1 MAAVA
6 PLPAAG
12 SWVYLIASV
21 LLHVLYNLLLM
32 RSFMLGDFGQV
43 YPLARGTAVAVV
55 AVLATVAVGEAMPP
69 IRLVGVIL
77 VCVGLAALVAPLGRT
92 AQAELPAVV
101 AALGTGVMIAGYTT
115 VDGVG
120 VRGSGSVLGYTGWLF
135 LLQGAALPILA
146 YARRGRGLARQAR
159 PYLLAGLAGG
169 VLSLAAYGLVLWA
182 QTRAPLAPVAA
193 LRETSSLMGAII
205 AAVVFKE
212 SFGRRRI
219 AGRGGGDGRRGADEP
234 VTLPVQADFVD
245 EVRRVAGRS
254 PRGDVRCGLSTPT
267 AACRSGP
274 PRARTRSCSAGT
286 SPTRPA
292 VSASACTGPTTP
304 RTRRTG
310 CAG

>member
-1 MAAVA
+1 IAFALIGAAYLIAGGAMVA
-6 PLPAAG
+6 VTPLPAAG
-12 SWVYLIASV
+12 SWVYLSASV

-69 IRLVGVIL
+69 IRLVGVVL

-92 AQAELPAVV
+92 AHAELPAVV

-169 VLSLAAYGLVLWA
+169 VLSLTAYGLVLWA

-219 AGRGGGDGRRGADEP
+219 LAAVV
-234 VTLPVQADFVD
+234 VTVGVVLTN
-245 EVRRVAGRS
+245 
-254 PRGDVRCGLSTPT
+254 L
-267 AACRSGP
+267 
-274 PRARTRSCSAGT
+274 
-286 SPTRPA
+286 
-292 VSASACTGPTTP
+292 
-304 RTRRTG
+304 
-310 CAG
+310 

>member
-1 MAAVA
+1 MSGIPAAVVPVVLLAALLHATWNAMAHAVPDRLIAFALIGTAYLIAGGAMAAA
-6 PLPAAG
+6 TPLPAAG

-32 RSFMLGDFGQV
+32 RSFMLGEFGQV

-55 AVLATVAVGEAMPP
+55 AVLATVAIGEAMPP
-69 IRLVGVIL
+69 VRLVGMIL

-92 AQAELPAVV
+92 AHAELPAVV

-159 PYLLAGLAGG
+159 PYLLVGLAGG
-169 VLSLAAYGLVLWA
+169 VLSLTAYGLVLWA

-219 AGRGGGDGRRGADEP
+219 LAAVV
-234 VTLPVQADFVD
+234 VTIGVVLAN
-245 EVRRVAGRS
+245 
-254 PRGDVRCGLSTPT
+254 L
-267 AACRSGP
+267 
-274 PRARTRSCSAGT
+274 
-286 SPTRPA
+286 
-292 VSASACTGPTTP
+292 
-304 RTRRTG
+304 
-310 CAG
+310 

>member
-1 MAAVA
+1 MSGIPGAVVPVVLLAALLHATWNAMAHAVPDRLIGFALIGTAYLVAGGAMAAAA

-55 AVLATVAVGEAMPP
+55 AVLAAVAVGEAMPP
-69 IRLVGVIL
+69 VRLVGVTL
-77 VCVGLAALVAPLGRT
+77 VCVGLVALVAPLGRT
-92 AQAELPAVV
+92 AQAELPAVL

-120 VRGSGSVLGYTGWLF
+120 VRGAGSVLGYTGWLF

-193 LRETSSLMGAII
+193 LRETSSLLGAII
-205 AAVVFKE
+205 GAIVFKE

-219 AGRGGGDGRRGADEP
+219 VAAVV
-234 VTLPVQADFVD
+234 VTIGVVLTN
-245 EVRRVAGRS
+245 
-254 PRGDVRCGLSTPT
+254 L
-267 AACRSGP
+267 
-274 PRARTRSCSAGT
+274 
-286 SPTRPA
+286 
-292 VSASACTGPTTP
+292 
-304 RTRRTG
+304 
-310 CAG
+310 

>member
-1 MAAVA
+1 VSGITAAVVPVVLLAALLHATWNAMAHAVPDRLIAFALIGTAYLIAGGAMAAAA
-6 PLPAAG
+6 PLPAAR

-69 IRLVGVIL
+69 ARLVGVIL

-92 AQAELPAVV
+92 AHAELPAVL

-169 VLSLAAYGLVLWA
+169 VLSLTAYGLVLWA

-219 AGRGGGDGRRGADEP
+219 LAAVV
-234 VTLPVQADFVD
+234 VTVGVVLAN
-245 EVRRVAGRS
+245 
-254 PRGDVRCGLSTPT
+254 L
-267 AACRSGP
+267 
-274 PRARTRSCSAGT
+274 
-286 SPTRPA
+286 
-292 VSASACTGPTTP
+292 
-304 RTRRTG
+304 
-310 CAG
+310 

>member
-1 MAAVA
+1 MAHAVPDRLIGFALIGTAYLVAGGAMAAAA

-21 LLHVLYNLLLM
+21 LLHVLYTLLLM

-43 YPLARGTAVAVV
+43 YPLTRGTAVAVV

-69 IRLVGVIL
+69 VRLVGVIL

-120 VRGSGSVLGYTGWLF
+120 VRGAGSVLGYTGWLF

-146 YARRGRGLARQAR
+146 YARRGRGLGRQAR

-219 AGRGGGDGRRGADEP
+219 MAAVV
-234 VTLPVQADFVD
+234 VTIGVVLTN
-245 EVRRVAGRS
+245 
-254 PRGDVRCGLSTPT
+254 L
-267 AACRSGP
+267 
-274 PRARTRSCSAGT
+274 
-286 SPTRPA
+286 
-292 VSASACTGPTTP
+292 
-304 RTRRTG
+304 
-310 CAG
+310 

>member
-1 MAAVA
+1 VSGIPAAVVPVVLLAALLHATWNAMAHAVPDRLIAFALIGTAYLIAGGAMAAA
-6 PLPAAG
+6 TPLPAAG

-69 IRLVGVIL
+69 ARLVGVIL

-92 AQAELPAVV
+92 AHAELPAVV

-120 VRGSGSVLGYTGWLF
+120 VRGSGRVLGYTGWLF

-169 VLSLAAYGLVLWA
+169 VLSLTAYGLVLWA

-205 AAVVFKE
+205 GAVVFRE

-219 AGRGGGDGRRGADEP
+219 LAAVVVTAGVVLAN
-234 VTLPVQADFVD
+234 L
-245 EVRRVAGRS
+245 
-254 PRGDVRCGLSTPT
+254 
-267 AACRSGP
+267 
-274 PRARTRSCSAGT
+274 
-286 SPTRPA
+286 
-292 VSASACTGPTTP
+292 
-304 RTRRTG
+304 
-310 CAG
+310 

>member
-1 MAAVA
+1 MSGIPAAVVPVVLLAALLHATWNAMAHAVPDRLIAFALIGTAYLIAGGAMAAA
-6 PLPAAG
+6 TPLPAAG

-69 IRLVGVIL
+69 IRLVGVVL

-92 AQAELPAVV
+92 AHAELPAVV

-169 VLSLAAYGLVLWA
+169 VLSLTAYGLVLWA

-212 SFGRRRI
+212 SFGRRRVL
-219 AGRGGGDGRRGADEP
+219 AAVV
-234 VTLPVQADFVD
+234 VTVGVVLTN
-245 EVRRVAGRS
+245 
-254 PRGDVRCGLSTPT
+254 L
-267 AACRSGP
+267 
-274 PRARTRSCSAGT
+274 
-286 SPTRPA
+286 
-292 VSASACTGPTTP
+292 
-304 RTRRTG
+304 
-310 CAG
+310 

>member
-1 MAAVA
+1 MSGIPAAVVPVVLLAALLHATWNAMAHAVPDRLIAFALIGTAYLIAGGAMAAA
-6 PLPAAG
+6 TPLPAAG

-32 RSFMLGDFGQV
+32 RSFMLGEFGQV

-55 AVLATVAVGEAMPP
+55 AVLATVAIGEAMPP
-69 IRLVGVIL
+69 VRLVGVIL

-92 AQAELPAVV
+92 AHAELPAVV

-169 VLSLAAYGLVLWA
+169 VLSLTAYGLVLWA

-205 AAVVFKE
+205 GAVVFRE

-219 AGRGGGDGRRGADEP
+219 LAAVV
-234 VTLPVQADFVD
+234 VTIGVVLAN
-245 EVRRVAGRS
+245 
-254 PRGDVRCGLSTPT
+254 L
-267 AACRSGP
+267 
-274 PRARTRSCSAGT
+274 
-286 SPTRPA
+286 
-292 VSASACTGPTTP
+292 
-304 RTRRTG
+304 
-310 CAG
+310 

>member
-1 MAAVA
+1 MSGIPGAVVPVVLLAALLHATWNAMAHAVPDRLIGFALIGTAYLVAGGAMAAAA

-12 SWVYLIASV
+12 SWAYLIGSV

-69 IRLVGVIL
+69 VRLVGVIL

-120 VRGSGSVLGYTGWLF
+120 VRGAGSVLGYTGWLF

-193 LRETSSLMGAII
+193 LRETSSLLGAII
-205 AAVVFKE
+205 GAIVFKE

-219 AGRGGGDGRRGADEP
+219 VAAVV
-234 VTLPVQADFVD
+234 VTIGVVLTN
-245 EVRRVAGRS
+245 
-254 PRGDVRCGLSTPT
+254 L
-267 AACRSGP
+267 
-274 PRARTRSCSAGT
+274 
-286 SPTRPA
+286 
-292 VSASACTGPTTP
+292 
-304 RTRRTG
+304 
-310 CAG
+310 

>member
-1 MAAVA
+1 VVPVVLLAALLHATWNAMAHAVPDRLIGFALIGTAYLVAGGVLAATA

-69 IRLVGVIL
+69 VRLVGVIL

-92 AQAELPAVV
+92 ANAELPAVV

-146 YARRGRGLARQAR
+146 YARRGRGLARRAR

-169 VLSLAAYGLVLWA
+169 VLSLVAYGLVLWA

-193 LRETSSLMGAII
+193 LRETSVLMGAVIG
-205 AAVVFKE
+205 AVVFRE
-212 SFGRRRI
+212 SFGRRRVL
-219 AGRGGGDGRRGADEP
+219 AAVV
-234 VTLPVQADFVD
+234 VTVGVVLTN
-245 EVRRVAGRS
+245 
-254 PRGDVRCGLSTPT
+254 L
-267 AACRSGP
+267 
-274 PRARTRSCSAGT
+274 
-286 SPTRPA
+286 
-292 VSASACTGPTTP
+292 
-304 RTRRTG
+304 
-310 CAG
+310 

>member
-1 MAAVA
+1 VSGIPAAVVPVVLLAALLHATWNAMAHAVPDRLIAFALIGTAYLIAGGAMAAA
-6 PLPAAG
+6 TPLPAAG

-69 IRLVGVIL
+69 ARLVGVIL

-92 AQAELPAVV
+92 AHAELPAVV

-169 VLSLAAYGLVLWA
+169 VLSLTAYGLVLWA

-205 AAVVFKE
+205 GAVVFRE

-219 AGRGGGDGRRGADEP
+219 LAAVVVTAGVVLAN
-234 VTLPVQADFVD
+234 L
-245 EVRRVAGRS
+245 
-254 PRGDVRCGLSTPT
+254 
-267 AACRSGP
+267 
-274 PRARTRSCSAGT
+274 
-286 SPTRPA
+286 
-292 VSASACTGPTTP
+292 
-304 RTRRTG
+304 
-310 CAG
+310 

>member
-1 MAAVA
+1 MSGIPAAVVPVVLLA
-6 PLPAAG
+6 ALLHATWNAMAHAVPDRLIAFALIGTAYLIAGGAIAAATPLPAAR

-69 IRLVGVIL
+69 IRLVGVVL

-92 AQAELPAVV
+92 AHAELPAVV

-169 VLSLAAYGLVLWA
+169 VLSLTAYGLVLWA

-219 AGRGGGDGRRGADEP
+219 LAAVV
-234 VTLPVQADFVD
+234 VTVGVVLTN
-245 EVRRVAGRS
+245 
-254 PRGDVRCGLSTPT
+254 L
-267 AACRSGP
+267 
-274 PRARTRSCSAGT
+274 
-286 SPTRPA
+286 
-292 VSASACTGPTTP
+292 
-304 RTRRTG
+304 
-310 CAG
+310 

>member
-1 MAAVA
+1 MSGIPAAAVPVVLLAALLHATWNAMAHAVPDRLIAFALIGTAYLIAGGAMAAA
-6 PLPAAG
+6 TPLPAAG

-32 RSFMLGDFGQV
+32 RSFMLGEFGQV

-55 AVLATVAVGEAMPP
+55 AVLATVAIGEAMPP
-69 IRLVGVIL
+69 VRLVGVIL
-77 VCVGLAALVAPLGRT
+77 VCLGLAALVAPLGRT
-92 AQAELPAVV
+92 AHAELPAVV

-169 VLSLAAYGLVLWA
+169 VLSLTAYGLVLWA

-205 AAVVFKE
+205 GAVVFKE

-219 AGRGGGDGRRGADEP
+219 LAAVV
-234 VTLPVQADFVD
+234 VTVGVVLTN
-245 EVRRVAGRS
+245 
-254 PRGDVRCGLSTPT
+254 L
-267 AACRSGP
+267 
-274 PRARTRSCSAGT
+274 
-286 SPTRPA
+286 
-292 VSASACTGPTTP
+292 
-304 RTRRTG
+304 
-310 CAG
+310 

>member
-1 MAAVA
+1 MSGIPAAVVPVVLLAALLHATWNAMAHAVPDRLIAFALIGTAYLIAGGAMAAA
-6 PLPAAG
+6 TPLPAAG

-21 LLHVLYNLLLM
+21 LLHVLYDLLLM
-32 RSFMLGDFGQV
+32 RSFMLGEFGQV

-55 AVLATVAVGEAMPP
+55 AVLATVAIGEAMPP
-69 IRLVGVIL
+69 VRLVGVIL
-77 VCVGLAALVAPLGRT
+77 VCLGLAALVAPLGRT
-92 AQAELPAVV
+92 AHAELPAVV

-169 VLSLAAYGLVLWA
+169 VLSLTAYGLVLWA

-205 AAVVFKE
+205 GAVVFRE

-219 AGRGGGDGRRGADEP
+219 LAAVV
-234 VTLPVQADFVD
+234 VTIGVVLAN
-245 EVRRVAGRS
+245 
-254 PRGDVRCGLSTPT
+254 L
-267 AACRSGP
+267 
-274 PRARTRSCSAGT
+274 
-286 SPTRPA
+286 
-292 VSASACTGPTTP
+292 
-304 RTRRTG
+304 
-310 CAG
+310 

>member
-1 MAAVA
+1 MSGIPAAVVPVVLLAALLHATWNAMAHAVPDRLIAFALIGAAYLIAGGAMVAVA

-12 SWVYLIASV
+12 SWVYLSASV

-69 IRLVGVIL
+69 IRLVGVVL

-92 AQAELPAVV
+92 AHGR
-101 AALGTGVMIAGYTT
+101 AAGGG
-115 VDGVG
+115 
-120 VRGSGSVLGYTGWLF
+120 RR
-135 LLQGAALPILA
+135 
-146 YARRGRGLARQAR
+146 ARHRRHDRRLHHRGRRRRARLGQRARLHRLAVPAAGRRRCRSSRTPAAAGACARQAR

-212 SFGRRRI
+212 SFGRRRML
-219 AGRGGGDGRRGADEP
+219 AAVV
-234 VTLPVQADFVD
+234 VTVGVVLTN
-245 EVRRVAGRS
+245 
-254 PRGDVRCGLSTPT
+254 L
-267 AACRSGP
+267 
-274 PRARTRSCSAGT
+274 
-286 SPTRPA
+286 
-292 VSASACTGPTTP
+292 
-304 RTRRTG
+304 
-310 CAG
+310 

>member
-1 MAAVA
+1 MSGIPAAVVPVVLLSALLHATWNAMAHAVPDRLIAFALIGTAYLIAGGAMAAA
-6 PLPAAG
+6 TPLPAAG

-21 LLHVLYNLLLM
+21 LLHVLYSLLLM

-69 IRLVGVIL
+69 ARLVGVIL

-92 AQAELPAVV
+92 AHAELPAVV

-169 VLSLAAYGLVLWA
+169 VLSLTAYGLVLWA

-219 AGRGGGDGRRGADEP
+219 LAAVV
-234 VTLPVQADFVD
+234 VTVGVVLTN
-245 EVRRVAGRS
+245 
-254 PRGDVRCGLSTPT
+254 L
-267 AACRSGP
+267 
-274 PRARTRSCSAGT
+274 
-286 SPTRPA
+286 
-292 VSASACTGPTTP
+292 
-304 RTRRTG
+304 
-310 CAG
+310 

>member
-1 MAAVA
+1 VVPVVLFAALLHATWNAMAHAVPDRLIGFALIGTAYLVAGGAMAAAA

-12 SWVYLIASV
+12 SWVYLVGSV

-69 IRLVGVIL
+69 VRLVGVIL
-77 VCVGLAALVAPLGRT
+77 VCLGLVALVAPLGRT
-92 AQAELPAVV
+92 ARAEVPAVV
-101 AALGTGVMIAGYTT
+101 SALGTGVMIAGYTT

-146 YARRGRGLARQAR
+146 FARRGRGLPRQAR

-205 AAVVFKE
+205 GAVVFKE
-212 SFGRRRI
+212 SFGRRRVV
-219 AGRGGGDGRRGADEP
+219 AAVV
-234 VTLPVQADFVD
+234 VTIGVVLTN
-245 EVRRVAGRS
+245 
-254 PRGDVRCGLSTPT
+254 L
-267 AACRSGP
+267 
-274 PRARTRSCSAGT
+274 
-286 SPTRPA
+286 
-292 VSASACTGPTTP
+292 
-304 RTRRTG
+304 
-310 CAG
+310 

>member
-1 MAAVA
+1 VSGIPAAVVPVVLFAALLHATWNAMAHAVPDRLVGFALIGTAYLVAGGAMAAAA

-12 SWVYLIASV
+12 SWVYLGASV

-55 AVLATVAVGEAMPP
+55 AVLATVAVGEAMPA

-77 VCVGLAALVAPLGRT
+77 VCVGLATLVAPLGRT
-92 AQAELPAVV
+92 AAAELPAVV

-135 LLQGAALPILA
+135 MLQGAALPIVA
-146 YARRGRGLARQAR
+146 FARRGRGLVRQAR
-159 PYLLAGLAGG
+159 PHLLAGLAGG

-182 QTRAPLAPVAA
+182 QTKAPLAPVAA

-205 AAVVFKE
+205 GAVVFKE
-212 SFGRRRI
+212 SFGRRRVLAAVVVT
-219 AGRGGGDGRRGADEP
+219 AG
-234 VTLPVQADFVD
+234 VVLTNL
-245 EVRRVAGRS
+245 
-254 PRGDVRCGLSTPT
+254 
-267 AACRSGP
+267 
-274 PRARTRSCSAGT
+274 
-286 SPTRPA
+286 
-292 VSASACTGPTTP
+292 
-304 RTRRTG
+304 
-310 CAG
+310 

>member
-1 MAAVA
+1 MSGIPAAVVPVVLLAALLHATWNAMAHAVPDRLIAFALIGTAYLIAGGAMAAA
-6 PLPAAG
+6 TPLPAAG

-69 IRLVGVIL
+69 ARLVGVIL

-92 AQAELPAVV
+92 AHAELPAVV

-169 VLSLAAYGLVLWA
+169 VLSLTAYGLVLWA

-219 AGRGGGDGRRGADEP
+219 LAAVV
-234 VTLPVQADFVD
+234 VTVGVVLTN
-245 EVRRVAGRS
+245 
-254 PRGDVRCGLSTPT
+254 L
-267 AACRSGP
+267 
-274 PRARTRSCSAGT
+274 
-286 SPTRPA
+286 
-292 VSASACTGPTTP
+292 
-304 RTRRTG
+304 
-310 CAG
+310 